1 MNAITLHTAML
12 RRPGLIAAAAAAS
25 ALVAFGV
32 PLAIAAP
39 TAVPQSDSEGYVDS
53 TARCTKPDTAVIFG
67 TTDTSRI
74 AICKTASGFEYRG
87 VRVSDGAKLI
97 VSATPLSN
105 DSFVADSDSASYY
118 VSPTSLKITAG
129 GNPVRTESWTDF
141 HSPQSGAAGTS
152 GTSASGTGTSSA
164 KPTTSGAK
172 PSTPSSGTASSGTA
186 SSGTASAAPTSAAAA
201 SATPSS
207 APPLPPPL
215 PAEVGGSTAPKR

>member
-1 MNAITLHTAML
+1 ML

-39 TAVPQSDSEGYVDS
+39 IAVPPSDSEGYVDS

-105 DSFVADSDSASYY
+105 DSFVADSANASYY
-118 VSPTSLKITAG
+118 ISPTSLKITAG
-129 GNPVRTESWTDF
+129 GTPVRTESWNDF
-141 HSPQSGAAGTS
+141 HNLQSAAAGTS
-152 GTSASGTGTSSA
+152 GTSASGTGASSA

-172 PSTPSSGTASSGTA
+172 PSTSSSGTA

-201 SATPSS
+201 SAAPSS

-215 PAEVGGSTAPKR
+215 PAEVGGSTASKR